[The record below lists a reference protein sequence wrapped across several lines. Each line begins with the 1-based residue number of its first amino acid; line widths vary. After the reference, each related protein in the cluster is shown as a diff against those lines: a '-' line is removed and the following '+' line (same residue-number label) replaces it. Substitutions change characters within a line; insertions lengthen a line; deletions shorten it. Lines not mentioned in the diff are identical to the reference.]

1 MMKNTL
7 GFAHEF
13 GGVDDT
19 SRLFVA
25 GDVNKVNKRSFRFRN
40 LLITLTLTVTRTAS
54 LLFDMVFCRLSLFY
68 DQYDV

>member
-40 LLITLTLTVTRTAS
+40 LLITLTLTVTRTA
-54 LLFDMVFCRLSLFY
+54 FAAI
-68 DQYDV
+68 